1 MQGILKSYHE
11 NICKNFYEATKSLN
25 FLVDFRSQKGTL
37 NRMCKHEIVHLY
49 SVSPSNEGISRD
61 RL

>member
-1 MQGILKSYHE
+1 MQGILKSYYE
-11 NICKNFYEATKSLN
+11 NICSNFMKPQKSFN
-25 FLVDFRSQKGTL
+25 FLVDFSSQKGTL
-37 NRMCKHEIVHLY
+37 NRKCKHEIVHLY